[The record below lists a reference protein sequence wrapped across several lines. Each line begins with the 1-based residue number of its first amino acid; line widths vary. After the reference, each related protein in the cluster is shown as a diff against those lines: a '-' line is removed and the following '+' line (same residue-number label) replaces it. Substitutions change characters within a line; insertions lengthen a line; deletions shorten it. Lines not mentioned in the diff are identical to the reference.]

1 MRRCPRS
8 SFRPRSNAPFT
19 PRIVLLG
26 PPGSGKSLQAAL
38 LSQKYGL
45 ANIFFGDLLREKM
58 AGNLGVGEFIR
69 PSLERGCPVNDNI
82 ALHVLQERLEQT
94 DCRTYG
100 WVLHGFP
107 RDVDQALLFRQ
118 MGVEPNR
125 VFFLNLPTE
134 VGLQRLCQ
142 RATDPA
148 TGERYHTMYKPPVEE
163 EVHQRLRRHPKDDPL
178 QVERKMDIYSHQ
190 LPDLEEHYE
199 DSICLNADQDPYTV
213 FEYIES
219 CLVKPLA
226 TCLVLM
232 RE

>member
-1 MRRCPRS
+1 DGCYQQS
-8 SFRPRSNAPFT
+8 RPRSNAPFT

-58 AGNLGVGEFIR
+58 AGNMGVGEFIK
-69 PSLERGCPVNDNI
+69 PFFERDCPVNDTI
-82 ALHVLQERLEQT
+82 ALHVLQERLEQA

-118 MGVEPNR
+118 MGVKPNR

-163 EVHQRLRRHPKDDPL
+163 EVHQRLRHGQIKIFCFNM
-178 QVERKMDIYSHQ
+178 EAIS
-190 LPDLEEHYE
+190 
-199 DSICLNADQDPYTV
+199 A
-213 FEYIES
+213 S
-219 CLVKPLA
+219 CLRNALPQVSHRARLPHVAALGA
-226 TCLVLM
+226 YLC
-232 RE
+232 